1 MYRREAEIQ
10 PHTHALCKAL
20 KRAQRRVCI
29 PALQLAYVALGYSG
43 ALRELLLS
51 KAVSIYAP
59 ISACLMAYSGASA
72 SYSGLSSD
80 LVVLFRKTIKAI
92 AHLLFLPAEIFLR
105 DTAEPPLF
113 LMEACAGSF
122 DKLFVSITF

>member
-29 PALQLAYVALGYSG
+29 SALQLAYVALGYSG

-51 KAVSIYAP
+51 KAAR
-59 ISACLMAYSGASA
+59 
-72 SYSGLSSD
+72 
-80 LVVLFRKTIKAI
+80 FTR
-92 AHLLFLPAEIFLR
+92 
-105 DTAEPPLF
+105 
-113 LMEACAGSF
+113 F
-122 DKLFVSITF
+122 DKRAQDVYKRQELDAGRLSHAHAEDGFAHDERGHKRA